1 MKREMNLKWI
11 LLGNFTTV
19 ETRHAKK
26 SVNFFFSCSMLNIG
40 RTVNR
45 SFIEIYPVA
54 AV

>member
-26 SVNFFFSCSMLNIG
+26 SVNFFFFLLYVKHWPHCQQK
-40 RTVNR
+40 
-45 SFIEIYPVA
+45 FY
-54 AV
+54 

>member
-1 MKREMNLKWI
+1 MDTSGKFYNRRNTPHE
-11 LLGNFTTV
+11 
-19 ETRHAKK
+19 KK
-26 SVNFFFSCSMLNIG
+26 SLAFFSCSMLNIG